1 MPTRTSHDITP
12 GGRPL
17 ELLFEHGNLP
27 HFELPEELT
36 TSYGGGLGFASSCVF
51 ANFVASLDGVVALK
65 GDTESGQ
72 IISGRNP
79 ADRFVMGL
87 LRACADAVVV
97 GAGTFRKSSGH
108 LWYPDRIYP
117 GAAAIFAD
125 ARQRLGLAPQPQFVL
140 VSASG
145 DIDVNE
151 PAIAGALIITT
162 RAGES
167 ALGPRVPATTRLVV
181 LAPDHVRMPA
191 VIDFLRAQGLGRVL
205 TEGGP
210 TLFSELV
217 AEKLLDELFVTSA
230 PALFGRFAGDQRKSL
245 ADGLDL
251 GGEPVELLS
260 ARRHGSHLFLR
271 YAFNARRSAPTR
283 PASIRP

>member
-1 MPTRTSHDITP
+1 MPMRTSNDIIP

-17 ELLFEHGNLP
+17 ELLFEQCNLP
-27 HFELPEELT
+27 RFELPDELT
-36 TSYGGGLGFASSCVF
+36 ASYGGGLGFDSACVF
-51 ANFVASLDGVVALK
+51 ANFVASLDGVVALP

-87 LRACADAVVV
+87 LRACADAVLI

-117 GAAAIFAD
+117 AAAQLFAD
-125 ARQRLGLAPQPQFVL
+125 ARQRLGLARLPQLVL

-145 DIDVNE
+145 EIDVRE
-151 PAIAGALIITT
+151 PAVAGALIITT

-167 ALGPRVPATTRLVV
+167 VLRARVPESTRVV
-181 LAPDHVRMPA
+181 TLDPDRIRVPQ
-191 VIDFLRAQGLGRVL
+191 VVEFLRKEGFQRVL

-217 AEKLLDELFVTSA
+217 ADKVLDQLFVTSA

-251 GGEPVELLS
+251 GGAPAELLS

-271 YAFNARRSAPTR
+271 YGLRPSAGD
-283 PASIRP
+283 PAKTG